1 MGIRSGAGLS
11 LDVPTR
17 SNSTYKMLGSKYP
30 TSNVYFT
37 QAWRIELL
45 LKKYVTCDDEDIKQM
60 AMEMQI
66 KFDKYWEDY
75 KLILAIGAVLDPRL
89 KVQMLE
95 LAYKKVD
102 PTTSDLKIGKLGIT
116 SEMIFKAY
124 QTSSISVSGTT
135 NAHDLVNLHLRTI
148 SIM

>member
-1 MGIRSGAGLS
+1 
-11 LDVPTR
+11 
-17 SNSTYKMLGSKYP
+17 
-30 TSNVYFT
+30 
-37 QAWRIELL
+37 
-45 LKKYVTCDDEDIKQM
+45 M

-95 LAYKKVD
+95 LAYKKVN